1 MQVCHLFL
9 TKEIYWKVCVTVR
22 YQCEFQFIVKQQEMT
37 WDDKN
42 MNREN
47 EREENEQIYTPI
59 DAHISIYICRAEVT
73 LLAEV

>member
-1 MQVCHLFL
+1 
-9 TKEIYWKVCVTVR
+9 
-22 YQCEFQFIVKQQEMT
+22 MT

-59 DAHISIYICRAEVT
+59 DAHISIYMSCRSYTSCRSLTSAKFIAEVKLRQT
-73 LLAEV
+73 ILSKLNFDNKNLSKLQLRQ